1 MMVHQS
7 IKDFGSH
14 CRAIGALVSI
24 LFGKAEEKC
33 TITRE
38 DRRKLLNVT
47 LVLTHSGRSQLH
59 CSRARHLLPLD
70 IWFQQPQEEEE

>member
-7 IKDFGSH
+7 IKDFGST
-14 CRAIGALVSI
+14 CRAIGALFSI

-38 DRRKLLNVT
+38 NRLLDVT
-47 LVLTHSGRSQLH
+47 LVLMHFGRSQLH

-70 IWFQQPQEEEE
+70 IWSQLTQEEEE